1 MLVAEKTIII
11 RKSTVQLDDWE
22 IASLNDVN
30 ALTLCYL
37 DMLEQNDATQMVNP
51 ATGELIEYDDLLR
64 LRGVLGGLIHCRE
77 WVLE

>member
-1 MLVAEKTIII
+1 MLVAEKTVTI
-11 RKSTVQLDDWE
+11 RKATVQLDDWE
-22 IASLNDVN
+22 MASLNDVN
-30 ALTLCYL
+30 ALILCYT
-37 DMLEQNDATQMVNP
+37 DVLEQNDATQMVNP